1 MAKKKEIDCQQCGS
15 VMKRHKYSSGNG
27 KVLVGLVL
35 VVAGIALAISWPLVG
50 WILGALMVII
60 GLGMGGKRHKGW
72 KCGDCGYFFEAK

>member
-1 MAKKKEIDCQQCGS
+1 MAKKKEIDCKQCGS
-15 VMKRHKYSSGNG
+15 DMKRHKYSSGNG

-35 VVAGIALAISWPLVG
+35 VVAGVAAFAMVPVFG
-50 WILGALMVII
+50 WIIGGLLVLI